1 MEARNLYI
9 SIDIDTECM
18 AYHRQR
24 PANITFLR

>member
-1 MEARNLYI
+1 
-9 SIDIDTECM
+9 M